1 MSGEFLVKTPQKKE
15 KKKIGEIVLKEAMIA
30 KSSARSAVTYGIR
43 KNLERASELINVY
56 VGALERQIEWTSDF
70 GLK

>member
-1 MSGEFLVKTPQKKE
+1 
-15 KKKIGEIVLKEAMIA
+15 MIA